1 MKHILE
7 ISLIASMLVALPSGA
22 SAWHGADE
30 WQRGGRGDTLRFPG
44 SGGLY
49 YLGRRED
56 HTMTCASCHVGGPG
70 RVRANVTF
78 TPALSSGR
86 YAPGTRYRVDVAM
99 SPEVMGLSGCSR
111 RNTNSIVAFFSD
123 PSGNNPAG
131 TIFNDNQQ
139 RACGPSTLGTMQ
151 GVGATTIVRG
161 NCEYASGQ
169 GGSTAA
175 NWRFHWD
182 PPASGD
188 VTFWLGLVDGDCV
201 QRDGGAQ
208 TYDGDDVFM
217 LEQPIPQG
225 AMAWRF
231 DAPGFVPQRLAVV
244 DRMPKYAWVRRR
256 DPLIVRG

>member
-7 ISLIASMLVALPSGA
+7 LSLIASMLVALPSGA

-56 HTMTCASCHVGGPG
+56 HTMTCATCHIGGPG
-70 RVRANVTF
+70 RVRASVAF
-78 TPALSSGR
+78 TPPLSSGR

-123 PSGNNPAG
+123 ASGNNPAG
-131 TIFNDNQQ
+131 TIFNDSQQ
-139 RACGPSTLGTMQ
+139 RACGPSTLGTTQ
-151 GVGATTIVRG
+151 GAGPTTIVHG

-182 PPASGD
+182 APASGA
-188 VTFWLGLVDGDCV
+188 VTFWMGLVDGDCV
-201 QRDGGAQ
+201 ERDGGAQ

-217 LEQPIPQG
+217 LEQSIPQG

-231 DAPGFVPQRLAVV
+231 DAPGFVPQRLAAV
-244 DRMPKYAWVRRR
+244 DRMPKYAWARRR